1 MVSSFEDGSPA
12 RAELMPQ
19 DEIIAIDGSR
29 ILETKQLQAYA
40 KNHIGEKANFIISR
54 QGVIQSKTVEI
65 LEKPQ
70 NPTVVSN
77 DGNKLWKRAIASK
90 I

>member
-40 KNHIGEKANFIISR
+40 KNHTGRKANLIISR
-54 QGVIQSKTVEI
+54 QGVIQSKTVEV

-90 I
+90 N

>member
-19 DEIIAIDGSR
+19 DEIIAVDGSR

-40 KNHIGEKANFIISR
+40 KNHIGRKANFIISR
-54 QGVIQSKTVEI
+54 QGVIQSKTVEV

-90 I
+90 N